1 MLSDQ
6 ILEHLKTEYNSGQGK
21 TQQEIADAL
30 NVDHPTI
37 NRLLSGKRTA
47 DGLTIGTFDK
57 MFPRAEIKLTG
68 GTVNAPTIN
77 NGTNSGI
84 ITGGIHSSEER
95 ITRILDALMSSDLP
109 PESKVKAY
117 QIIKETK

>member
-1 MLSDQ
+1 MLAEQ
-6 ILEHLKTEYNSGQGK
+6 ILDYVRTEYNSGRK
-21 TQQEIADAL
+21 TQQEIAEAL
-30 NVDHPTI
+30 NVEHPTI

-68 GTVNAPTIN
+68 DTVHAPTIN

-84 ITGGIHSSEER
+84 ITGGIHSREER
-95 ITRILDALMSSDLP
+95 ITRILDALMASDLP

>member
-1 MLSDQ
+1 MLAEKIIEYVKS
-6 ILEHLKTEYNSGQGK
+6 EYNGGQL

-30 NVDHPTI
+30 NVDPPTI

-77 NGTNSGI
+77 NGTNSGV
-84 ITGGIHSSEER
+84 ITGGVHLCDER

-117 QIIKETK
+117 QIIKDTK

>member
-1 MLSDQ
+1 MLAEQ
-6 ILEHLKTEYNSGQGK
+6 IINYIREEYSKGRT
-21 TQQEIADAL
+21 TQQEIATAL
-30 NVDHPTI
+30 NVDHQTI

-77 NGTNSGI
+77 NGTNSGV
-84 ITGGIHSSEER
+84 ITGGIHSSEGR

-117 QIIKETK
+117 QNIKETK

>member
-1 MLSDQ
+1 MLAEKIIEYVKS
-6 ILEHLKTEYNSGQGK
+6 EYNGGQL
-21 TQQEIADAL
+21 TQQEIAEAL
-30 NVDHPTI
+30 NVDHQTI
-37 NRLLSGKRTA
+37 NRLLSGKRKPE
-47 DGLTIGTFDK
+47 GLTIGTFDK

-68 GTVNAPTIN
+68 GTVHAPTIN
-77 NGTNSGI
+77 NGTNSGV
-84 ITGGIHSSEER
+84 ITGGVHLCDER

>member
-6 ILEHLKTEYNSGQGK
+6 ILDYIRAAYAAGK
-21 TQQEIADAL
+21 TQQEIAKDL
-30 NVDHPTI
+30 NTTQTTI
-37 NRLLSGKRTA
+37 NRLLAGARSPGK
-47 DGLTIGTFDK
+47 LEISTFEK

-68 GTVNAPTIN
+68 SSINAPTIN
-77 NGTNSGI
+77 NGTNSGV
-84 ITGGIHSSEER
+84 ITGGVHLCDER

-117 QIIKETK
+117 QIIKDTK

>member
-1 MLSDQ
+1 MLAEKIIEYVKS
-6 ILEHLKTEYNSGQGK
+6 EYNGGQL
-21 TQQEIADAL
+21 TQQEIAEAL
-30 NVDHPTI
+30 NVDHQTI
-37 NRLLSGKRTA
+37 NRLLSGKRKPE
-47 DGLTIGTFDK
+47 GLTIGTFDK

-68 GTVNAPTIN
+68 GTVHAPTIN

>member
-1 MLSDQ
+1 MLSEQ
-6 ILEHLKTEYNSGQGK
+6 ILEYIRAEYNSGRK

-30 NVDHPTI
+30 NIEHPTI
-37 NRLLSGKRTA
+37 NRLLSGKRKP

-57 MFPRAEIKLTG
+57 MFPRAEVKLTG
-68 GTVNAPTIN
+68 GAINAPTIN
-77 NGTNSGI
+77 TGNNSGV
-84 ITGGIHSSEER
+84 ITGGVHLCEDR
-95 ITRILDALMSSDLP
+95 IGRILDTLMSSDLP

>member
-1 MLSDQ
+1 MLADQ
-6 ILEHLKTEYNSGQGK
+6 ILEHIKTEYNKGRA

-30 NVDHPTI
+30 HVNQQTI
-37 NRLLSGKRTA
+37 NRLLSGKRSA
-47 DGLTIGTFDK
+47 EGLTIGTFDK

-68 GTVNAPTIN
+68 GTVHAPTIN
-77 NGTNSGI
+77 NGTNSGV
-84 ITGGIHSSEER
+84 ITGGVHLCDDR
-95 ITRILDALMSSDLP
+95 IARILDALMLSDLP

>member
-1 MLSDQ
+1 MLAEKIIEYVKS
-6 ILEHLKTEYNSGQGK
+6 EYNGGQL
-21 TQQEIADAL
+21 TQQEIAEAL
-30 NVDHPTI
+30 NVDHQTI
-37 NRLLSGKRTA
+37 NRLLSGKRKPE
-47 DGLTIGTFDK
+47 GLTIGTFDK

>member
-1 MLSDQ
+1 MLAEL
-6 ILEHLKTEYNSGQGK
+6 ILRYIREEYSKGRT

-37 NRLLSGKRTA
+37 NRLLSGKRSA
-47 DGLTIGTFDK
+47 EGLTIGTFDR

-68 GTVNAPTIN
+68 SSINAPTIN
-77 NGTNSGI
+77 NGTNSGV
-84 ITGGIHSSEER
+84 ITGGIHTDEDR
-95 ITRILDALMSSDLP
+95 ISRILDALMSSDLP

-117 QIIKETK
+117 QIIKDTE

>member
-1 MLSDQ
+1 MLAEQ
-6 ILEHLKTEYNSGQGK
+6 IINYIREEYSKGRT
-21 TQQEIADAL
+21 TQQEIATAL
-30 NVDHPTI
+30 NVDHQTI

-68 GTVNAPTIN
+68 SSINAPTIN
-77 NGTNSGI
+77 NGTNSGV
-84 ITGGIHSSEER
+84 ITGGVHLCDER
-95 ITRILDALMSSDLP
+95 ITQILDALMSSDLP